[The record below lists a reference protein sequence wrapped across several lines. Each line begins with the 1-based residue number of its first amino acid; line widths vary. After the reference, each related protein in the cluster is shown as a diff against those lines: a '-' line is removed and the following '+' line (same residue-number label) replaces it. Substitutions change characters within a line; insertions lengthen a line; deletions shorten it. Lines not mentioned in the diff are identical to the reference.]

1 MAQQNEPMV
10 ELSTSR
16 ESLPVK
22 LTHEEREERLSQA
35 FAQIKRSGAARAN
48 EAGLKFKAKEATEE
62 ADSADMEAKR
72 LMGIVEAGAEYRSVE
87 CVEVYDET
95 TQTVR
100 RVRTDTN
107 EVLGTRQPNDLDKE
121 RIAVK
126 RQRTLPGMGDA
137 EKRNAGRGKKNS
149 EEVTGTM
156 H

>member
-1 MAQQNEPMV
+1 MDTKNDPMI
-10 ELSTSR
+10 ELDTSR
-16 ESLPVK
+16 DSLPCK
-22 LTHEEREERLSQA
+22 LTHEEREERLTQA

-48 EAGLKFKAKEATEE
+48 EASLKFKAKEAKEE

-87 CVEVYDET
+87 CVEVFDEA

-126 RQRTLPGMGDA
+126 RQRTLPGLGDT
-137 EKRNAGRGKKNS
+137 EKRNTGRGKKNS
-149 EEVTGTM
+149 DEVTGTM